1 MSEIML
7 VQRFLVEAGMARRTG
22 RAALTLTE
30 EQRSMLSELAGSRTA
45 AQREVERAKVLLAY
59 AQGQSPTEIQ
69 RALGVSRPTIYKCID
84 KALAAGV
91 ATGLR
96 DRFHR
101 PHAPQI
107 SEAAKAWV
115 IDLAC
120 RKPKDLDLAAELW
133 TLSAL
138 AEYVAQHANAAGFP
152 RLAKAGKT
160 TVWRILDA
168 HELKPHRVRYY
179 LERRDAQFEHKMAE
193 VLMVYRDVNLYRA
206 DAAHDAR
213 PLPIYTVSVDEKPG
227 VQALGTTA
235 PDLPPVPGKHS
246 GIGRDHEYVRHG
258 TLSILA
264 ALDLHTGE
272 IIANV
277 ELRHRSVEFIAL
289 LRRLDQHYP
298 EGAVIRV
305 VLDNH
310 SAHISKETMAYLASR
325 PGRFE
330 YVHTPKHGS
339 WLNLVESAFSKMARS
354 FLRHIRVTSLDELKQ
369 RILKGIDEM
378 NSHPVRFHWK
388 NFDFQMT

>member
-1 MSEIML
+1 
-7 VQRFLVEAGMARRTG
+7 MARQTA
-22 RAALTLTE
+22 RAALLLSAE
-30 EQRSMLSELAGSRTA
+30 HRRMLNELAGSRTA
-45 AQREVERAKVLLAY
+45 AQREVERSKVLLAY
-59 AQGQSPTEIQ
+59 ADGKSPTEIQ

-96 DRFHR
+96 DRYHR

-115 IDLAC
+115 VDLAC
-120 RKPKDLDLAAELW
+120 RKPKDLGLAAELW

-138 AEYVAQHANAAGFP
+138 AEYVASHATQAGFA
-152 RLAKAGKT
+152 RLAHAGKT
-160 TVWRILDA
+160 TVWRILET

-179 LERRDAQFEHKMAE
+179 LDKRDAQFERKMAE

-206 DAAHDAR
+206 DAVHDAR
-213 PLPIYTVSVDEKPG
+213 PAPIYTVSVDEKPG
-227 VQALGTTA
+227 VQALGASA
-235 PDLPPVPGKHS
+235 PDLLPVPGKHPA
-246 GIGRDHEYVRHG
+246 IARDHEYVRHG

-277 ELRHRSVEFIAL
+277 EPRHRSREFIGL
-289 LRRLDQHYP
+289 LQRLHDHYP
-298 EGAVIRV
+298 ADAVIRV

-310 SAHISKETMAYLASR
+310 SAHISKETMAWLAAH

-354 FLRHIRVTSLDELKQ
+354 FLRHIRVASLGELKQ
-369 RILKGIDEM
+369 RILNGIDEM
-378 NSHPVRFHWK
+378 NAHPVRFQWK